1 MSAVLSLPLSFFAAA
16 GQQGLAQPLAY
27 NPQQLLLHVKT
38 LASDDFSGREMAT
51 RGNVKAR
58 EYIIDTLKQLKVAPL
73 NQDYSQ
79 FFNHKGAEGANV
91 IAVIPGSEFA
101 QQYIVL
107 SAHFDHIGR
116 QGRVIYNGADDNASG
131 TAALLSIAE
140 QVQKAPLRYSLILLF
155 TDGEEIDLLG
165 ARAFIDSHQH
175 LLDKIKFNIN
185 LDMIAGDHK
194 TRRLRYISKGM
205 DSLLDEGAF
214 DKWSVLRNTG
224 EVQLKKGFKSG
235 SRNISRGRSVVNNRV
250 RWRAASDH
258 YVFYKAQI
266 PFIYFGVGTH
276 KNYHTGNDDFNGINQ
291 EFYLGATASICR
303 QLYLLDSLMVN

>member
-1 MSAVLSLPLSFFAAA
+1 
-16 GQQGLAQPLAY
+16 
-27 NPQQLLLHVKT
+27 
-38 LASDDFSGREMAT
+38 MAT